1 MEDGSRQI
9 GGGRSSSSGK
19 QREGGQYAC
28 SKAVWGKKTITES
41 KAEKKKNKEG
51 FLIGSYDFLMKEL
64 AFCPVA

>member
-41 KAEKKKNKEG
+41 KAEKKKKTRK
-51 FLIGSYDFLMKEL
+51 GSL
-64 AFCPVA
+64 